1 MFLLLTVTTNN
12 TSAHPITIVNVKRP
26 ALNAWG
32 GLVWVGHGVDM
43 RTGQRPHP
51 ASGDGAQRGVAAHPA
66 HRVSMCEHE
75 GYDPGR
81 DRGESRHLEAG
92 GCLSMRPR
100 SVGYLGSPRTPALRA
115 VALAVLNVNNANS
128 SSAEPT
134 LNNVRTASQH

>member
-12 TSAHPITIVNVKRP
+12 NSAHPTTIVNVKRP

-43 RTGQRPHP
+43 RIGRRPHP
-51 ASGDGAQRGVAAHPA
+51 ASGDGAQRQRGVAAHPA
-66 HRVSMCEHE
+66 HRASMCEHE

-92 GCLSMRPR
+92 GCLSMRGPARSGTRVLPR
-100 SVGYLGSPRTPALRA
+100 FSPGPGASRGSG
-115 VALAVLNVNNANS
+115 S
-128 SSAEPT
+128 
-134 LNNVRTASQH
+134 